1 MLVYTTLFTLSEKE
15 PANNK
20 YIDMFYIWFTY
31 LKRYGGLTPNDCVGL
46 LVDEDT
52 LNYMNSD
59 NNSTFGYLSEGVPF
73 HIEISIMKRP
83 SNLSEGFAERYRT
96 EHFETITNHELNLH
110 LDIDCLCIRNIHA
123 LFNQV
128 KTTENTFYIMTEDGN
143 LFDENYG
150 GLLLEKGIL
159 SEGFPGI
166 SAGWYAWK
174 HSEGQREFFKTV
186 LKGCL
191 ENMNTPYY
199 TVDQPFYNYEIVMRI
214 VSKKEA
220 DFSICILTKEIVV
233 FNPYIEDES
242 LKNAYFVNFAGQ
254 PGVQDCHYKKIL
266 EFFCADFSSTPT
278 SSTAPTP
285 VVTNYWTST
294 KYSANTPKCFDTR
307 NEMIEYFCNESI
319 SPKIL
324 EIGVFKGEFLENI
337 IKTCNI
343 SSVDAVDLFEGTQY
357 SGDVNGNNIIEYNLD
372 TSFLELSEKFKDMP
386 DVKIIKSDSSKYL
399 SSVENNYYDIIY
411 IDGDH
416 SYQGVKKDLEAS
428 FEKVKD
434 GGFIMGHDYE
444 MNAEK
449 GKNLY
454 NFGVKKAVDEF
465 CVKYGQSILAKAMD
479 GCVSYCIQV
488 TRSANYSA
496 EVPDASNM
504 TELHIDSSSYIMEP
518 YYILSYDSRKEDG
531 TLPRL
536 QIGKKCS
543 IAVNCTFILDEHCT
557 DTFSTSPSS
566 TSIFLHKQGN
576 PTSYSKGDIII
587 KNDVWIGANVTV
599 LDGITI
605 GNGAV
610 IAAGSVVVKDV
621 PPYAIVGGNPA
632 KLIKYR
638 FSEDI
643 INELEVLKFWE
654 FPIEEIQKYNI
665 HTKDIQGL
673 IEQIK
678 KNSNF
683 T

>member
-15 PANNK
+15 PKNNK
-20 YIDMFYIWFTY
+20 YINMFYIWFTY

-52 LNYMNSD
+52 FNYMNSD
-59 NNSTFGYLSEGVPF
+59 NNSTFGYLSQGVPF

-83 SNLSEGFAERYRT
+83 SNLSEGFAERYMI
-96 EHFETITNHELNLH
+96 ENFETITNHELNLH

-143 LFDENYG
+143 LFDDNHG

-220 DFSICILTKEIVV
+220 DFSICILSKEIVV

-242 LKNAYFVNFAGQ
+242 LKNAYFVNFAGE

-278 SSTAPTP
+278 SSTTPT
-285 VVTNYWTST
+285 VTNYWTST
-294 KYSANTPKCFDTR
+294 KYSANTPKRFDTR

-343 SSVDAVDLFEGTQY
+343 SSVDAVDLFEGAQY

-386 DVKIIKSDSSKYL
+386 HVKIIKSDSSKYL

-543 IAVNCTFILDEHCT
+543 IAVNCTFILAQHCI
-557 DTFSTSPSS
+557 DTFTTSLCSTNL
-566 TSIFLHKQGN
+566 FLHKQGN

-665 HTKDIQGL
+665 HTKDIEGL

>member
-31 LKRYGGLTPNDCVGL
+31 LKRYGGLTSDDCVGL

-52 LNYMNSD
+52 FNYMNSD
-59 NNSTFGYLSEGVPF
+59 NYTTFGYLSQGVPF

-220 DFSICILTKEIVV
+220 DFSICILSNEIVV

-266 EFFCADFSSTPT
+266 EFFCMDFSTIPTTST
-278 SSTAPTP
+278 TP
-285 VVTNYWTST
+285 AVTNYWTST
-294 KYSANTPKCFDTR
+294 KYSANTPMRFDTR
-307 NEMIEYFCNESI
+307 NEMVEYFCNESI
-319 SPKIL
+319 SPNIL

-343 SSVDAVDLFEGTQY
+343 SSIDAVDLFEGTQC
-357 SGDVNGNNIIEYNLD
+357 SGDVNGNNIIEYNLES
-372 TSFLELSEKFKDMP
+372 SFLELSEKYKDMP
-386 DVKIIKSDSSKYL
+386 HVKIIKSDSSKYL

-416 SYQGVKKDLEAS
+416 SYEGVKKDLEAS

-444 MNAEK
+444 MNLEK
-449 GKNLY
+449 GKNPY

-465 CVKYGQSILAKAMD
+465 CVKYGQRILAKAMD

-496 EVPDASNM
+496 EVPDPYNI
-504 TELHIDSSSYIMEP
+504 TELHIDSSSYIKEP

-543 IAVNCTFILDEHCT
+543 IAVNCTFVLSQHCT

>member
-31 LKRYGGLTPNDCVGL
+31 LKRYGGLTSDDCVGL

-52 LNYMNSD
+52 FNYMNFD
-59 NNSTFGYLSEGVPF
+59 NYTTFGYLSQGVPF

-83 SNLSEGFAERYRT
+83 SNLSEGFAERYRI
-96 EHFETITNHELNLH
+96 ENFESITKHELNLH

-143 LFDENYG
+143 LFDDNHG

-159 SEGFPGI
+159 YEGFPGI

-174 HSEGQREFFKTV
+174 HSEGQREFFKSV
-186 LKGCL
+186 LNGCL

-220 DFSICILTKEIVV
+220 DFSICILSNEIVA

-266 EFFCADFSSTPT
+266 EFFCMDFSTIPTTSTIPT
-278 SSTAPTP
+278 
-285 VVTNYWTST
+285 VTNYWTST
-294 KYSANTPKCFDTR
+294 KYSANTPKRFDTR

-337 IKTCNI
+337 IKTCNF
-343 SSVDAVDLFEGTQY
+343 SSVDAVDLFEGTQV
-357 SGDVNGNNIIEYNLD
+357 SGDVNGNNIIEYNLE
-372 TSFLELSEKFKDMP
+372 TSFLELSEKYKDMP
-386 DVKIIKSDSSKYL
+386 HVKIIKSDSSKYV
-399 SSVENNYYDIIY
+399 SNVENNYYDIIY

-416 SYQGVKKDLEAS
+416 SYEGVKKDLEAS

-444 MNAEK
+444 MNLEK
-449 GKNLY
+449 GKNPY

-465 CVKYGQSILAKAMD
+465 CVKYGQRILAKAMD

-496 EVPDASNM
+496 EVPDASNI

-543 IAVNCTFILDEHCT
+543 IAVNCTFVLSQHCT
-557 DTFSTSPSS
+557 DTFSTSLSS

-632 KLIKYR
+632 KLMKYR

-673 IEQIK
+673 IEEIK